1 VRGITLA
8 RIINAVFCGRRKL
21 ISIAIIAFMM
31 GGAFGGVLWHFGG
44 LYVEPF
50 VNSWNLNPL
59 QRFSSSEEL
68 NAFLNRS
75 SKAYVYYRIQ
85 GGVLSNGMLP
95 TFTESTTTDYSTTNI
110 QVAGVDEADIVKND
124 GQYIYLVS
132 GKSVVIVQAYPAE
145 DAKIL
150 SRLDLNQTINGIF
163 VENDRMV
170 VFHTSSD
177 IVPKA
182 LLDKLQPQNNKV
194 WTTIKIYDIS
204 DRSFP
209 VLKKEITVDGSYFTS
224 RMIGDYVYAI
234 VNQPVYIYNGKVDL
248 PTISFD
254 NNIMDVPAS
263 SIYYINASDYYYAF
277 VKILAMN
284 IQNTAEEP
292 NYETLLLGSLSSV
305 YVSQKNIYI
314 TLPGN
319 DTTNIR
325 KIGIED
331 NKIMYLANGTV
342 PGRVLNQFSMDE
354 SNDYFRIATTKGWST
369 SATSNVYILN
379 QQLSIVGKLEG
390 LARGESIYSA
400 RFMGDRC
407 YLVTFQKVDPLFVI
421 DLKDPQNP
429 QVLGKLKIPGYSNYL
444 EPYDDTHL
452 IGIGKE
458 ALTAEQGDFSW
469 YQGVK
474 IVLFDVSNVSE
485 PKEIAEVVIGDRG
498 TDSPVLRDSK
508 ALLFSRS
515 RNLLVLPVLVAE
527 IDPGKYPG
535 GVPANAYGDY
545 VWQGAYVFNISAET
559 GITERGRITHL
570 KSADLLKSG
579 YYFDSPYSVKR
590 ALYIGDVLYTVS
602 DKMIKL
608 NSLDTLAEI
617 GKVQLP

>member
-1 VRGITLA
+1 
-8 RIINAVFCGRRKL
+8 
-21 ISIAIIAFMM
+21 
-31 GGAFGGVLWHFGG
+31 
-44 LYVEPF
+44 
-50 VNSWNLNPL
+50 
-59 QRFSSSEEL
+59 
-68 NAFLNRS
+68 
-75 SKAYVYYRIQ
+75 
-85 GGVLSNGMLP
+85 MLP
-95 TFTESTTTDYSTTNI
+95 TFTESTTPDYSTTNI

-204 DRSFP
+204 DRAFP
-209 VLKKEITVDGSYFTS
+209 ILKKEITVDGSYFTS

-292 NYETLLLGSLSSV
+292 DYETLLLGSLSSV

-314 TLPGN
+314 TLPGT
-319 DTTNIR
+319 DTTSIH

-369 SATSNVYILN
+369 SATNNVYILN

-458 ALTAEQGDFSW
+458 ALAAEQGDFSW

-474 IVLFDVSNVSE
+474 IALFDVSNVSE

-498 TDSPVLRDSK
+498 TIHPSYRTVRRSSSVDQETYWCCQYWWQRLIQENIREVFPPMPMATMFGK
-508 ALLFSRS
+508 APMSS
-515 RNLLVLPVLVAE
+515 TYQPKQALPKEAE
-527 IDPGKYPG
+527 
-535 GVPANAYGDY
+535 
-545 VWQGAYVFNISAET
+545 
-559 GITERGRITHL
+559 
-570 KSADLLKSG
+570 
-579 YYFDSPYSVKR
+579 
-590 ALYIGDVLYTVS
+590 
-602 DKMIKL
+602 
-608 NSLDTLAEI
+608 
-617 GKVQLP
+617 